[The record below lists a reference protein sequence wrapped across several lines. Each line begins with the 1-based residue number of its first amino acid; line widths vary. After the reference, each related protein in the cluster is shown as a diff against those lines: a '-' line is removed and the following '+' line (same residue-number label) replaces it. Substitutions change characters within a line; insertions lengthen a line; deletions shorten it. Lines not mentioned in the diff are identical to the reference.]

1 MDLGKFPKILSNN
14 GIQRQ
19 LLSLISDKLIRES
32 VFKITKC
39 IKQFLYNLKSDI
51 YKHAWSSLYLM
62 SKSQQLWDLG
72 ILFIFLKTQFLI
84 YKMGITI
91 VLTS

>member
-1 MDLGKFPKILSNN
+1 M
-14 GIQRQ
+14 
-19 LLSLISDKLIRES
+19 SLISDKLIKES

-62 SKSQQLWDLG
+62 SKSQQL
-72 ILFIFLKTQFLI
+72 
-84 YKMGITI
+84 
-91 VLTS
+91 